1 MLESYLPILV
11 LLVVALGLAGVFTIL
26 ATLMGPSRPTAEK
39 SLPYE
44 SGMDQESPPRHRFSI
59 KFYRIALLFLVFDI
73 EAAFFYPWAVL
84 YRKLSCNGSLTSA
97 GTCNGSTTIFG
108 IAVMAVFMS
117 ILLLALVYVW
127 RKRALEWE

>member
-11 LLVVALGLAGVFTIL
+11 LLAVALGLAGVFTII
-26 ATLMGPSRPTAEK
+26 ATLFGPSRPTAEK

-44 SGMDQESPPRHRFSI
+44 SGMDQESTPKLRFSVQ
-59 KFYRIALLFLVFDI
+59 FYRIALLFLVFDI

-84 YRKLSCNGSLTSA
+84 YREMSCKGSLN
-97 GTCNGSTTIFG
+97 NGICYGSSTAFG
-108 IAVMAVFMS
+108 ILVMAVFLA